1 MLTDTDRAILELA
14 GRTYRHR
21 GAQIDAVT
29 RELGITYT
37 AYTMRLRD
45 LLTVQ
50 AAWEHDPMLMRR
62 LAGQLTT
69 HHRAT
74 RPTT

>member
-1 MLTDTDRAILELA
+1 MLTDTDQAVLA
-14 GRTYRHR
+14 MASRTYRHR
-21 GAQIDAVT
+21 GAQIDAVQP
-29 RELGITYT
+29 ELGMTYT
-37 AYTMRLRD
+37 EYTMRLRD

-62 LAGQLTT
+62 LQEQLTT
-69 HHRAT
+69 HHRAA

>member
-1 MLTDTDRAILELA
+1 MLADTDRAVLA
-14 GRTYRHR
+14 MASRTFRHR
-21 GAQIDAVT
+21 GAQIDAVQT
-29 RELGITYT
+29 ELGMTYT
-37 AYTMRLRD
+37 EYAMRLRD
-45 LLTVQ
+45 LLTVP

-74 RPTT
+74 RSTT